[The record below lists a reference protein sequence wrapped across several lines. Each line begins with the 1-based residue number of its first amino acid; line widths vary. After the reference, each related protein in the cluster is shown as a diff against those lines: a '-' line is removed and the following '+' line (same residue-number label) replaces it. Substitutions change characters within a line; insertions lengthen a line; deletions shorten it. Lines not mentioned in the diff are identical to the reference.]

1 MKYSLI
7 YQSPKK
13 LFPDTNSYRYS
24 PPSKEVDV
32 GGLAKSKIF
41 FHKMKTKPAQ
51 LQSTHRGITVQSIIN
66 SDSGQQKSY
75 IISLSEY
82 AVIRYEAG
90 RYFLLKFSIYCH
102 AKHNIF
108 QRFFCYSGIW
118 LIRGD
123 SLQLQF
129 LISTS
134 VTTVKPSRRR
144 CDIKLMA
151 SDSVLLGNL
160 QLKLKN
166 C

>member
-1 MKYSLI
+1 MLI
-7 YQSPKK
+7 I
-13 LFPDTNSYRYS
+13 DTNSYRHS
-24 PPSKEVDV
+24 LLSKEVDV
-32 GGLAKSKIF
+32 GRLAKSKIF
-41 FHKMKTKPAQ
+41 FHKIKTIPAQ
-51 LQSTHRGITVQSIIN
+51 PQSTRRGITIIN